1 MRLITVL
8 RKWVVPPRS
17 DEPPVQGRRWLEPF
31 HIHQKGR
38 KRNRSR
44 RGRESAKTR
53 SAWVSERP
61 ALDLRVSV
69 WRQTDREKEISGGSG
84 CGRSRVEIMRG
95 YKFHIT

>member
-1 MRLITVL
+1 MTVL

-17 DEPPVQGRRWLEPF
+17 DEPPVQGRRRLE
-31 HIHQKGR
+31 HIRQKGR

-44 RGRESAKTR
+44 RGRESEKTR

-69 WRQTDREKEISGGSG
+69 WRQTGKKKSVEEVGGG
-84 CGRSRVEIMRG
+84 EAG
-95 YKFHIT
+95 